1 MGTMTKEI
9 GIIAL
14 VTGPLCV
21 LFYILHDVIG
31 ALNYPGYDPM
41 RQAVSD
47 LTATDAP
54 SFTAAIGYSNVYGI
68 LCCVCCIMLCL
79 LVRNVENKFLRRGI
93 YAFTVMNIISAIGY
107 SLFPLSSA
115 GYDGSFQSFVH
126 VYIITILVVILSIAS
141 MVSIAVGCF
150 KTGRRTLAIIAIMA
164 LLCMFVGAAGSQMV
178 PQDMF
183 GLVERFSTYSAVV
196 FTGILGV
203 YGYMDLSK
211 TENDMSGPARI

>member
-1 MGTMTKEI
+1 MAKEI

-14 VTGPLCV
+14 LSGPLCV
-21 LFYILHDVIG
+21 LFYVLHDVIG

-41 RQAVSD
+41 GQAVSD

-54 SFTAAIGYSNVYGI
+54 SFAAAIGYSNVYGI
-68 LCCVCCIMLCL
+68 LCCICCIMLCL
-79 LVRNVENKFLRRGI
+79 LVNNAENKFLRRGI
-93 YAFTVMNIISAIGY
+93 YAFTVMSFISAIGY

-115 GYDGSFQSFVH
+115 GYDGSIQSFVH
-126 VYIITILVVILSIAS
+126 VYIVTILVVILSIVS

-150 KTGRRTLAIIAIMA
+150 KTNRKTLAIITVIA

-196 FTGILGV
+196 FTGILGI
-203 YGYMDLSK
+203 YGYIDLSR
-211 TENDMSGPARI
+211 TENEVGGI